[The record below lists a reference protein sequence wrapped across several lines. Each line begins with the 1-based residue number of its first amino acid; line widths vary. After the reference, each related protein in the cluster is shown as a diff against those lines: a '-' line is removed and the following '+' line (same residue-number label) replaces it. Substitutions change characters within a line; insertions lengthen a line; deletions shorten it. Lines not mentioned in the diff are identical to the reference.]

1 MEDKYLSVTALTRYI
16 KYKLDNDKNLQ
27 EVYLRGEISN
37 FKAHTRGHY
46 YFTLKD

>member
-37 FKAHTRGHY
+37 ARRWYEGFS
-46 YFTLKD
+46 